1 MGDVKARIA
10 ARAAALGFD
19 AVGFCRAEIS
29 AAQREG
35 LRDYLAAGHHGDMKW
50 MAARAEQ
57 RGDPKALWPDVK
69 TVISVGMSYAPQGDA
84 LAGLAEKSAGNI
96 SVYARGRDY
105 HEVVKGKLKHLA
117 QFVAALG
124 VDVKVFVDTAPV
136 MEKPLAQA
144 AGLGWQGKHTNLVSR
159 AHGSWL
165 FLGEVFTTLEI
176 APDAAHEDRCGTCTS
191 CMTACPTEAIP
202 EPYKL
207 DARRCISYLT
217 IEYDGVIPEKFR
229 VAMGNRIYGC
239 DDCLAVCPWNKFA
252 QAGREQKFFHREDL
266 VAPALAELAGLDD
279 AGFRKKFAG
288 SPVKRI
294 GRHRFVRNVAIA
306 VGNSGDAALAPAA
319 AALAGDADAVV
330 AEAGAW
336 AVRRLARGV

>member
-117 QFVAALG
+117 QFVAAGEAYESG
-124 VDVKVFVDTAPV
+124 VA
-136 MEKPLAQA
+136 
-144 AGLGWQGKHTNLVSR
+144 R
-159 AHGSWL
+159 AR
-165 FLGEVFTTLEI
+165 E
-176 APDAAHEDRCGTCTS
+176 
-191 CMTACPTEAIP
+191 
-202 EPYKL
+202 
-207 DARRCISYLT
+207 
-217 IEYDGVIPEKFR
+217 
-229 VAMGNRIYGC
+229 
-239 DDCLAVCPWNKFA
+239 LAVS
-252 QAGREQKFFHREDL
+252 GRGFY
-266 VAPALAELAGLDD
+266 D
-279 AGFRKKFAG
+279 AGDRAG
-288 SPVKRI
+288 C
-294 GRHRFVRNVAIA
+294 
-306 VGNSGDAALAPAA
+306 
-319 AALAGDADAVV
+319 
-330 AEAGAW
+330 GA
-336 AVRRLARGV
+336 